1 MFLLSAFS
9 AESKKEKNSLRT
21 LRLCGDYKLS
31 NYNTIPYLRIRVLS
45 EILVIAHSTFRLFFG
60 RHSFFYELSD
70 GFVFFNTVEYESNP
84 ACVMRLSL
92 INMGH
97 NTFEMYGSII

>member
-31 NYNTIPYLRIRVLS
+31 NYNTIPYLRIRVLR
-45 EILVIAHSTFRLFFG
+45 EIEALCPEGRGGLPLKKVLRDGERPGQLGALFCSRSMPLG
-60 RHSFFYELSD
+60 LK
-70 GFVFFNTVEYESNP
+70 T
-84 ACVMRLSL
+84 
-92 INMGH
+92 
-97 NTFEMYGSII
+97 